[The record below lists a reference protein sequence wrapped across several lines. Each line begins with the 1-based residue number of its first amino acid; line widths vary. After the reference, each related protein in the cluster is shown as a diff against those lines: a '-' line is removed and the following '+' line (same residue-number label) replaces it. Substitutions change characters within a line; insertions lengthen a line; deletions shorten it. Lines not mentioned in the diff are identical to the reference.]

1 MTLKLSLRGDLRLV
15 VGFALTPLAAGFL
28 AFAAYAVL
36 WTFSPTSGF
45 RTANAISGAVG
56 MGLSAGIVAVFVIVF
71 GAIPAFAW
79 VSRVGPPSLAKVL
92 FAGALLGNLPLGI
105 GVLLMLG
112 SHLRNGTIPP
122 NFSDQWYGLAGLS
135 QTVAVGLFVGMTSAA
150 VFWLIGIS
158 GTEPATIETRTDHV

>member
-1 MTLKLSLRGDLRLV
+1 MTLRPSVRSELRLV
-15 VGFALTPLAAGFL
+15 VGFALTPIVAAFF

-45 RTANAISGAVG
+45 RTTNAVSGAVG

-92 FAGALLGNLPLGI
+92 LAGALLGNLPFGI

-112 SHLRNGTIPP
+112 SNLRGGTIPP
-122 NFSDQWYGLAGLS
+122 HFSDQWYGLAGLS
-135 QTVAVGLFVGMTSAA
+135 QTVGVGLFVGMTSAA

-158 GTEPATIETRTDHV
+158 GTEPATFETRTDHV